1 MKTLKFPFEIYWPLT
16 NFQFRNSISFFFLA
30 EEAEAAAEEPE
41 VEAEPE
47 AESEAEPEAVA
58 EEPVAAAEEP
68 VAAAEEPVAAAEEPA
83 VAAEEPAVV
92 AEEPEVWLNWWV
104 YFVLVQK
111 WIYESSTF
119 PTFLVRLRWYFN
131 LISKTDSEKK
141 LSG

>member
-1 MKTLKFPFEIYWPLT
+1 M
-16 NFQFRNSISFFFLA
+16 
-30 EEAEAAAEEPE
+30 
-41 VEAEPE
+41 
-47 AESEAEPEAVA
+47 
-58 EEPVAAAEEP
+58 
-68 VAAAEEPVAAAEEPA
+68 AAAEEPVAAAEEPA

-131 LISKTDSEKK
+131 LISKTDTEEKVVQQFLTIVFTIS
-141 LSG
+141 LSASVFTTLFIYLFFIHDF